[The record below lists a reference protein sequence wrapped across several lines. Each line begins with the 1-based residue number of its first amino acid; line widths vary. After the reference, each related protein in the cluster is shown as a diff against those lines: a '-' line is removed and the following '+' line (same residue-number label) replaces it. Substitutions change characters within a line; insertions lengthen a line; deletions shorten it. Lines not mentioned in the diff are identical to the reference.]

1 MEKPAEVTQ
10 SPVPSRPFPSRLV
23 SMGEIL
29 IDFTP
34 AGTGFDPESG
44 NPLFSQNPGGAPANV
59 AACFA
64 GLGGRSSFLGAV
76 GRDAFGSF
84 LRRAL
89 EQAGVDC
96 GGLAVKD
103 EGTTLAFVNLSP
115 SGERSF
121 TFRRSPGA
129 DTVYCADDIPENAFT
144 DALFFHFGSLSLTAE
159 PARSA
164 TFSAASRAAAGGLL
178 LSFDP
183 NWRPALWSS
192 ASEAEKAM
200 HAGIDAAGLVK
211 VSEEEAML
219 LTGARDRITA
229 GRMLA
234 ESTILT
240 VMTLGAEGCLL
251 FRPGKPE
258 EPLPVSPFPV
268 SAVDTTG
275 AGDAFWGAF
284 LFFLGETLRRTVS
297 PDGKAPVPA
306 ENVRSLCAG
315 QIAELPEAELRRIA
329 VLANAAGALC
339 TTKKGA
345 IPALPSRRAVEQ
357 LAAGVPAL

>member
-1 MEKPAEVTQ
+1 MLLHLPAIAFSAGCKIPTMDDWNRINLEVPRIVSVNPNGPIPHPTVRAFL
-10 SPVPSRPFPSRLV
+10 SGGVPEAMLKLRRLNILHEDVMTVTGMTLGENLDCFEDSERRYALKRHLKEEDGVDADDVIMDIDKAKACGLTSTITFPK
-23 SMGEIL
+23 GNI
-29 IDFTP
+29 
-34 AGTGFDPESG
+34 APE
-44 NPLFSQNPGGAPANV
+44 
-59 AACFA
+59 
-64 GLGGRSSFLGAV
+64 GAV
-76 GRDAFGSF
+76 IKSTAIDKSVIDSDGVY
-84 LRRAL
+84 RAK
-89 EQAGVDC
+89 GPIKV
-96 GGLAVKD
+96 
-103 EGTTLAFVNLSP
+103 F
-115 SGERSF
+115 
-121 TFRRSPGA
+121 
-129 DTVYCADDIPENAFT
+129 
-144 DALFFHFGSLSLTAE
+144 
-159 PARSA
+159 
-164 TFSAASRAAAGGLL
+164 
-178 LSFDP
+178 
-183 NWRPALWSS
+183 
-192 ASEAEKAM
+192 
-200 HAGIDAAGLVK
+200 

-251 FRPGKPE
+251 FRPGKTE
-258 EPLPVSPFPV
+258 ESLPVPPFPV